1 MYPNIPSTS
10 YFLQVWERAISILS
24 LACTHILH
32 SGLSFTSD
40 VVTKSWPTWGSSAR
54 WLTARSSSDKLWVY
68 AGQEERVANAK
79 LGFPLYETAETITV
93 LTSRSRGLQPSAH
106 CIFYGLPKKTVMCWL
121 EEALLTERRRDG
133 ARCSVWILIADTRQ
147 GNSLPFLCCRRKSLY
162 LGQGV
167 RIYWWTCL
175 CNKHVSNS
183 REFTVYPECGKVSC

>member
-10 YFLQVWERAISILS
+10 YSLQAWERAISILS

-40 VVTKSWPTWGSSAR
+40 VVTKSWPTWGRSAR

-68 AGQEERVANAK
+68 AGQEGRVANAK

-93 LTSRSRGLQPSAH
+93 LTPRRRGLQPSAH
-106 CIFYGLPKKTVMCWL
+106 CICYGLPKKMVMCWL

-133 ARCSVWILIADTRQ
+133 ARPVCDFWLPTQ
-147 GNSLPFLCCRRKSLY
+147 GRGTHYPFCAAGENLFT
-162 LGQGV
+162 LG
-167 RIYWWTCL
+167 R
-175 CNKHVSNS
+175 
-183 REFTVYPECGKVSC
+183 ECGFTGGLVYATNM